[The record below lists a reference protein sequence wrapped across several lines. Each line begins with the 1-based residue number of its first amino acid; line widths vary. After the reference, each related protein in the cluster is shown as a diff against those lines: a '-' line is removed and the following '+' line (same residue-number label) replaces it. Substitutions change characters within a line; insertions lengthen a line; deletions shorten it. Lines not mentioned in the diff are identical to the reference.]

1 LEAKEMARC
10 SDTTPCSD
18 HLKDHGAEPLIIDLG
33 RITKANPNYR
43 TALWTGTH
51 LQVTLMSIPAG
62 GDIGLEVH
70 PELDQFIR
78 IEHGNALVL
87 MGTEKG
93 RLLDQRRI
101 SQGYAVIVP
110 AGTWHNILNTGA
122 SPLKLFSIYAPPQ
135 HPFGTIQ
142 ETKQVAEA
150 AEYSG

>member
-1 LEAKEMARC
+1 
-10 SDTTPCSD
+10 
-18 HLKDHGAEPLIIDLG
+18 
-33 RITKANPNYR
+33 
-43 TALWTGTH
+43 
-51 LQVTLMSIPAG
+51 MSIPAG

-70 PELDQFIR
+70 PELDQLIR

-93 RLLDQRRI
+93 RLLDQKRI

-135 HPFGTIQ
+135 HPFGTLQ

>member
-1 LEAKEMARC
+1 MARC
-10 SDTTPCSD
+10 SNAAPCSD
-18 HLKDHGAEPLIIDLG
+18 HLRDHGPEPLIIDLG

-43 TALWTGTH
+43 TALWTGEH

-70 PELDQFIR
+70 PELDQLIR

-93 RLLDQRRI
+93 RLLDQKRI

-135 HPFGTIQ
+135 HPFGTLQ

>member
-1 LEAKEMARC
+1 
-10 SDTTPCSD
+10 
-18 HLKDHGAEPLIIDLG
+18 
-33 RITKANPNYR
+33 
-43 TALWTGTH
+43 
-51 LQVTLMSIPAG
+51 MSIPAG

-70 PELDQFIR
+70 PELDQLIR

-93 RLLDQRRI
+93 RLLDQQRI

-135 HPFGTIQ
+135 HPFGTLQ